1 MLEALANTVLKEVD
15 RAADKVVSSVQRKLL
30 RIALRAFFIIAGLA
44 ALSLGII
51 LIGSKYVGVE
61 LMLVLSGLVF
71 LLAFFLS

>member
-1 MLEALANTVLKEVD
+1 MLESIANAVLKEVNG
-15 RAADKVVSSVQRKLL
+15 AADKVVNAVQRKLL
-30 RIALRAFFIIAGLA
+30 RVALRAFFILAGLA